1 MVSRSPR
8 MTEVAVAYLAVVT
21 KMAVPDCDAPLG
33 VCLVESSLALI
44 AIIFMVIL
52 LNVWLSSFRTNFFQ
66 QI

>member
-1 MVSRSPR
+1 MVSRIPR
-8 MTEVAVAYLAVVT
+8 MTEVAVAYLTVAT
-21 KMAVPDCDAPLG
+21 NIAVPDLDAPLG

-52 LNVWLSSFRTNFFQ
+52 LNVWLSSFRTYFFQ